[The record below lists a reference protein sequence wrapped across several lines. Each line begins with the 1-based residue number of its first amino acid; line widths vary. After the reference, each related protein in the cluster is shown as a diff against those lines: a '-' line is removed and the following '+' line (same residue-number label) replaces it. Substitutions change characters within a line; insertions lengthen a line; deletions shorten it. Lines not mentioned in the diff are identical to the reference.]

1 MVSLTNDAALVTNR
15 SRPKN
20 NQSKSKL
27 RKDTYSQ
34 VLSSARGS
42 LASNGGGSVDSN
54 QARGGTKEGSVT
66 VRGQIYV
73 KGSANN
79 YRGSKLHIESK
90 STLQGDQSSEYQI
103 AQAETSGNINNRKRS
118 SIGFAAAPLQLN
130 VSQKEAARRM
140 VKKISSKIKISD
152 STVEQQHRHMS

>member
-20 NQSKSKL
+20 NQSKSNL
-27 RKDTYSQ
+27 RKETYSQ

-42 LASNGGGSVDSN
+42 LASNGGGSADSN
-54 QARGGTKEGSVT
+54 QARGAKEGSVT

-103 AQAETSGNINNRKRS
+103 A
-118 SIGFAAAPLQLN
+118 
-130 VSQKEAARRM
+130 
-140 VKKISSKIKISD
+140 
-152 STVEQQHRHMS
+152 